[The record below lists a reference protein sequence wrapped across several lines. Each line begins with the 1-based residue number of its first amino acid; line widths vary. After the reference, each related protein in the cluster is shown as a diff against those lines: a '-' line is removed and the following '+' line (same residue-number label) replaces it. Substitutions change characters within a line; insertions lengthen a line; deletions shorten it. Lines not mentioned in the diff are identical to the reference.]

1 MSFFTTIIALSFL
14 LRRLTHREG
23 VQVHW
28 GVGGR
33 GRKGG
38 AGGEGRNVGRRG
50 VAAVALAMIAVTVV
64 VISASRRVVV
74 GAVRA
79 EHVGELVVFAKEV
92 RRAKVW

>member
-1 MSFFTTIIALSFL
+1 VPFL
-14 LRRLTHREG
+14 LSADFFLHSLTHREG

-79 EHVGELVVFAKEV
+79 EHVGELVVFAKE